1 MNPRSVLLVL
11 VAITTLGF
19 GQDDPPKPT
28 PQATTIELVVQMLE
42 IGIEDAQIIGYCEQR
57 GWPEKV
63 DEDALLRTRRA
74 GADAELQ
81 RRLYGLM
88 DRKSEPERLAK
99 LFERFDTKID
109 GRQALSM
116 LKPRGFEARAQR
128 SGRRLS
134 FHENDVAGWFRGV
147 QYFVWIEDLGSWR
160 AQNDGAVARV
170 AAQASLDRLGRSG
183 VTVGALDEDRL
194 SDRQGVGR
202 RPFYHALCRDD
213 ATQVS
218 GFFGIT
224 ATVDEAAGRILI
236 LGFTAPVLE
245 DTAAV
250 ERARSR
256 LMDMVEHLRLAP
268 AATTTPNR

>member
-1 MNPRSVLLVL
+1 MSAPPLPPR
-11 VAITTLGF
+11 
-19 GQDDPPKPT
+19 P
-28 PQATTIELVVQMLE
+28 
-42 IGIEDAQIIGYCEQR
+42 
-57 GWPEKV
+57 V
-63 DEDALLRTRRA
+63 DEPPRARA
-74 GADAELQ
+74 GRGELT
-81 RRLYGLM
+81 RPA
-88 DRKSEPERLAK
+88 SA
-99 LFERFDTKID
+99 
-109 GRQALSM
+109 
-116 LKPRGFEARAQR
+116 
-128 SGRRLS
+128 
-134 FHENDVAGWFRGV
+134 
-147 QYFVWIEDLGSWR
+147 
-160 AQNDGAVARV
+160 ARV

-268 AATTTPNR
+268 AAATTPNR